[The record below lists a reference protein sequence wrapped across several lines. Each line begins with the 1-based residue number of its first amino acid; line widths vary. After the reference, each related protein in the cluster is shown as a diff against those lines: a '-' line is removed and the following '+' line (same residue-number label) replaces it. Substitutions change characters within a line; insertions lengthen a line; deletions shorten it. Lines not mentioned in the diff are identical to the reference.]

1 MCTLRFT
8 DDSNGG
14 NMGGRLNKRIL
25 AEKWLDPSA
34 YVKWN
39 GNNGA
44 CDVVQE
50 YTTRHHFRT

>member
-1 MCTLRFT
+1 M
-8 DDSNGG
+8 D
-14 NMGGRLNKRIL
+14 GRLNKRIL

-44 CDVVQE
+44 CDAVKQ
-50 YTTRHHFRT
+50 YRKRHHLKNLSRTNFKI